1 MLRRTVLDLA
11 KQLSRRLVVSIEL
24 SLLLLI
30 ELLEVFPDL
39 LVQLHLVLQPLLSL
53 SLLLPSLLFDLLK
66 QLVLVFFV
74 ELLAEGVV
82 VEVA

>member
-11 KQLSRRLVVSIEL
+11 KRLSRRLVVSFEL